1 MTQRSYLSKYQIKDV
16 TPHINEFCVKEFKK
30 AVKNIQEGDEFQ
42 GHMEDFLCTKEYDEL
57 LESINKNGNTVEQ
70 IINLVGSVVDVMY
83 DENDDFNN
91 LIHRLLKSTII
102 VGKYSLWISTKEV
115 FTPEN
120 YLDLVADVVD
130 KAISTKLEKAQKQYA
145 ISKLNMITEI
155 YSFNM
160 PNKIAAIIATSQ
172 CGSTEELEQTVVNS
186 MDFEA
191 YALRKN

>member
-1 MTQRSYLSKYQIKDV
+1 MTQENYLSEAQVKEV

-42 GHMEDFLCTKEYDEL
+42 QHMEDFLCTKEYDEL

-70 IINLVGSVVDVMY
+70 IVNLVEAVVNTIY
-83 DENDDFNN
+83 EEEEDFDY
-91 LIHRLLKSTII
+91 LIHSLLHSTVI
-102 VGKYSLWISTKEV
+102 VKKYNLWISTKET
-115 FTPEN
+115 FTQEN

-130 KAISTKLEKAQKQYA
+130 KAISIKLERAQKQYA
-145 ISKLNMITEI
+145 INKLNMITEI
-155 YSFNM
+155 YNFSI
-160 PNKIAAIIATSQ
+160 PNKITAIIATAQ
-172 CGSTEELEQTVVNS
+172 CGSIEEIEQTVVNS